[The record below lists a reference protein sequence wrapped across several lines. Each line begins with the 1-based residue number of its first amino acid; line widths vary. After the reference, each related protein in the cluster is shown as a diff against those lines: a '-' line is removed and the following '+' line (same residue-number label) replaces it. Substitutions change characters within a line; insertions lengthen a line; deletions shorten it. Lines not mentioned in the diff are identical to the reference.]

1 MKYDDLDTE
10 SLDPAIL
17 FLFSLVERG
26 LSYEHYHEMREK
38 WFSHDK
44 QWFYQYTLAKAA
56 SRKAGYQGEV
66 KDGKEEWAHE

>member
-1 MKYDDLDTE
+1 MKRINQNLAGERMKYDDLDTE

-38 WFSHDK
+38 
-44 QWFYQYTLAKAA
+44 
-56 SRKAGYQGEV
+56 
-66 KDGKEEWAHE
+66 

>member
-1 MKYDDLDTE
+1 
-10 SLDPAIL
+10 
-17 FLFSLVERG
+17 